1 MKRIKYIL
9 GRILKM
15 DYKNMFKIAKKVS
28 KRSHINMFVIIID
41 MVKCG
46 FKYGAGYYDYQEFEF
61 YRLTDEERR
70 TYLTRTKNN
79 LIISKYNN
87 KNDFYLFD
95 QKDKFNEL
103 FKDFLQRDY
112 MVINGK
118 NLEEFKKFVH
128 KHKIII
134 VKPIDGE
141 GGHGIMKYE
150 VTEDANVDV
159 LYDTLIKCNQLLV
172 EDCIKQ
178 HRKINTLY
186 SGSVNTMRLFTF
198 LDGDEVNVL
207 NSVFKLGNGGVTD
220 NFSSGSMYTFLN
232 DEGVV
237 IAPAV
242 DQNDDVYEYHPI
254 TKKDI
259 YGFKVPFYEEA
270 CQMVKEAA
278 KVVPSVRYVGWDVA
292 ITNKGPVIIEGNCFP
307 GVFQIRPSF
316 DRSHTGIIPKYKK
329 YMKDIDL

>member
-103 FKDFLQRDY
+103 FKDFLKRDY
-112 MVINGK
+112 MVIN
-118 NLEEFKKFVH
+118 
-128 KHKIII
+128 
-134 VKPIDGE
+134 
-141 GGHGIMKYE
+141 
-150 VTEDANVDV
+150 
-159 LYDTLIKCNQLLV
+159 
-172 EDCIKQ
+172 
-178 HRKINTLY
+178 
-186 SGSVNTMRLFTF
+186 
-198 LDGDEVNVL
+198 
-207 NSVFKLGNGGVTD
+207 
-220 NFSSGSMYTFLN
+220 
-232 DEGVV
+232 
-237 IAPAV
+237 
-242 DQNDDVYEYHPI
+242 
-254 TKKDI
+254 
-259 YGFKVPFYEEA
+259 
-270 CQMVKEAA
+270 
-278 KVVPSVRYVGWDVA
+278 
-292 ITNKGPVIIEGNCFP
+292 
-307 GVFQIRPSF
+307 
-316 DRSHTGIIPKYKK
+316 
-329 YMKDIDL
+329 